1 MFACLNVAKAFRVT
15 CGEGVSCM
23 DSRWYDVV
31 RLYSSYQS
39 RPSQR
44 GGRHSKCVLAKTLQK
59 TKRQILFGLSAVT
72 NDAHQQ
78 AQQDSIVVVDNARAV
93 LVRLGDTISLSKVVL
108 LTLAVGV
115 KHRTLSLAAHAYS
128 VAAVRRKSVG
138 GRVVGDTVIPER
150 DITRLPLESCMEL
163 WAGRYNLIQQRD
175 NVITLS
181 LRHTNDLGHKARVEE
196 DALPAGD
203 RVCAYERVLGCDRFA
218 AHGAAEFAGAL
229 GLQFGRVQRCKG
241 LKVLLHGGAE
251 HVVGGVLR
259 GPESIATAATWW
271 ASEDL
276 ERSVGGRLELVGDL
290 LRVSVWCWRFVG
302 ACLHQNA
309 RGR

>member
-1 MFACLNVAKAFRVT
+1 M
-15 CGEGVSCM
+15 M
-23 DSRWYDVV
+23 WYDCIHRIKVAPLNEVV
-31 RLYSSYQS
+31 DTQS
-39 RPSQR
+39 VCSLKRYRKPNA
-44 GGRHSKCVLAKTLQK
+44 KFFLA
-59 TKRQILFGLSAVT
+59 FSAVT

-93 LVRLGDTISLSKVVL
+93 LVRLGDTVSLSEVIL

-138 GRVVGDTVIPER
+138 GRVVGDTVVPER
-150 DITRLPLESCMEL
+150 DITRLPLKSCVEL
-163 WAGRYNLIQQRD
+163 RAGRYNLIQQRD

-181 LRHTNDLGHKARVEE
+181 LRHTNDLSHKARVEE

-218 AHGAAEFAGAL
+218 AHGAAELAGAL

-259 GPESIATAATWW
+259 GPESITTAATWW
-271 ASEDL
+271 AGEDL
-276 ERSVGGRLELVGDL
+276 ERCVGGRLELVGDL
-290 LRVSVWCWRFVG
+290 LRVSVWCWGFVG
-302 ACLHQNA
+302 AYLHQNA